1 MKLAPNGQVDSMFQN
16 VWRELQ
22 FNIEQEL
29 NWLIYFLRDNPAY
42 AVALVLLVIV
52 LWALLKAEVKQK

>member
-1 MKLAPNGQVDSMFQN
+1 MFQN

-29 NWLIYFLRDNPAY
+29 TWLSYFLRDNPAY
-42 AVALVLLVIV
+42 AGAVVLLVVV

>member
-1 MKLAPNGQVDSMFQN
+1 MFQN

-22 FNIEQEL
+22 ISIEREL
-29 NWLIYFLRDNPAY
+29 TWLSYFLMDHPGY
-42 AVALVLLVIV
+42 AVALVLLIIV

>member
-1 MKLAPNGQVDSMFQN
+1 MFQN

-22 FNIEQEL
+22 SNIEQEL

-42 AVALVLLVIV
+42 AVAVVVLIIV

>member
-1 MKLAPNGQVDSMFQN
+1 MFQN

-22 FNIEQEL
+22 ANFEQEL
-29 NWLIYFLRDNPAY
+29 TWLSYFLRDHPGY
-42 AVALVLLVIV
+42 AVAVVLLVVV

>member
-1 MKLAPNGQVDSMFQN
+1 MFPD

-22 FNIEQEL
+22 FNLEQEL
-29 NWLIYFLRDNPAY
+29 TWLSYFLRDNPAY
-42 AVALVLLVIV
+42 AVALVVLVIV

>member
-1 MKLAPNGQVDSMFQN
+1 MFQN

-22 FNIEQEL
+22 SNIEQEL
-29 NWLIYFLRDNPAY
+29 TWLSYFLRNNPAY
-42 AVALVLLVIV
+42 VVAVVLLVVV

>member
-1 MKLAPNGQVDSMFQN
+1 MFQN

-22 FNIEQEL
+22 SNIAQEL
-29 NWLIYFLRDNPAY
+29 NWLSHFLRDNPAY

>member
-1 MKLAPNGQVDSMFQN
+1 MFQN

-29 NWLIYFLRDNPAY
+29 TWLSYFLRDNPGY
-42 AVALVLLVIV
+42 AVAVFVLIIV

>member
-1 MKLAPNGQVDSMFQN
+1 MFPD

-29 NWLIYFLRDNPAY
+29 NWLIYFLMDNPAY
-42 AVALVLLVIV
+42 AVALVVLIIV
-52 LWALLKAEVKQK
+52 LWSLLKAEVKQK